1 METTM
6 VAVANGANT
15 NSTSTQSRD
24 KANAVAAAKP
34 STSSDKPASAS
45 QAPAA
50 FVSLSD
56 RAKAIIEKAKADQAA
71 TEGLTD
77 TFDEILTKR
86 TDALADRL
94 SKAFG
99 AMNIPPEY
107 ATHMKVDKFGNV
119 TAEGPWKAKI
129 EKMFSDDPALA
140 KEMKEVSGLNALKA
154 AQASLDLYTEQ
165 KKSTNSEAKQAEAW
179 KNYNIRSM
187 NIQTLSGVMTM
198 KDGKLRSAAVD
209 YMDMISD
216 PTGLNSASSRQD
228 FASRLA

>member
-1 METTM
+1 MIASAT
-6 VAVANGANT
+6 ANAGP
-15 NSTSTQSRD
+15 TSTTPRD
-24 KANAVAAAKP
+24 KLTPATTPDQLAP
-34 STSSDKPASAS
+34 SPTS
-45 QAPAA
+45 QAAV
-50 FVSLSD
+50 VSLSD
-56 RAKAIIEKAKADQAA
+56 RAKAIIEKAKADRVA
-71 TEGLTD
+71 TEALTD

-94 SKAFG
+94 STKFAK
-99 AMNIPPEY
+99 MNVPPEY
-107 ATHMKVDKFGNV
+107 ATHMKVDRFGNV

-165 KKSTNSEAKQAEAW
+165 KKSANTDAKQADIR
-179 KNYNIRSM
+179 KNYDLRSI
-187 NIQTLSGVMTM
+187 NIQALSGVMTM

-209 YMDMISD
+209 YMDMIAD
-216 PTGLNSASSRQD
+216 PTGIESGTSRKD

>member
-1 METTM
+1 M
-6 VAVANGANT
+6 
-15 NSTSTQSRD
+15 
-24 KANAVAAAKP
+24 
-34 STSSDKPASAS
+34 
-45 QAPAA
+45 
-50 FVSLSD
+50 
-56 RAKAIIEKAKADQAA
+56 
-71 TEGLTD
+71 
-77 TFDEILTKR
+77 LTKR

-94 SKAFG
+94 SKAFEK
-99 AMNIPPEY
+99 MNIPPEY

-154 AQASLDLYTEQ
+154 AQASLDLYNEQ

-209 YMDMISD
+209 YMDMIAD
-216 PTGLNSASSRQD
+216 PTGINAAESRQD
-228 FASRLA
+228 FASRLAYTKIGASSASVDRRRIEHLVRIDERDLRRPSLAPGDRAVEA

>member
-1 METTM
+1 MELTM
-6 VAVANGANT
+6 VAVANA
-15 NSTSTQSRD
+15 NSTSTQLWD
-24 KANAVAAAKP
+24 KAAPAAVAPAKP
-34 STSSDKPASAS
+34 SVSSDKPASAPA
-45 QAPAA
+45 APAA

-77 TFDEILTKR
+77 TFDEMLTKR

-94 SKAFG
+94 SKAFEK
-99 AMNIPPEY
+99 MNIPPEY

-154 AQASLDLYTEQ
+154 AQASLDLYNEQ

-209 YMDMISD
+209 YMDMIAD
-216 PTGLNSASSRQD
+216 PTGISAAKSRQD